1 MKRVFFII
9 IGTFLA
15 SYVSLSQTNQDDL
28 PVMCK
33 NASTRIL
40 LDKSGEKYLEVMITD
55 ISIRNS
61 SLTAC
66 EVTVSGTISSIGQKT
81 KFGNYTDILGNQK
94 GHKFDFPVTPSI
106 IPKNGS
112 ATFKGRVYIG
122 RSKKATLKLDNKPI
136 FLYPVY
142 DGSDFVKEKQA
153 AREKAFASHD
163 SILSR
168 ITNKVDSIKREQTT
182 HSKDSSNLS
191 AIDKRNLIFTPK
203 YYTNFI
209 GTSSFTIATIE
220 KEFEVYPIKIDGL
233 SFFYLFENVKCN
245 STEAIYTTFNAV
257 NEEGVVAAMHFKLL
271 GESYAS
277 AFIKSAIEYGYKY
290 YSKGKDIIVTTST
303 KYLLPSLTTSNVKV
317 YRIRTKQG
325 YVYIEI
331 GVNDNFSQEFYISIY
346 RKRN

>member
-1 MKRVFFII
+1 MKRIFLII

-81 KFGNYTDILGNQK
+81 KIGNYTDIFGKKK
-94 GHKFDFPVTPSI
+94 GHQFDFPVTPSI

-112 ATFKGRVYIG
+112 ATFKERVYIG
-122 RSKKATLKLDNKPI
+122 HGQKKTLNLDNKPI

-142 DGSDFVKEKQA
+142 DGGDFVKEKQA
-153 AREKAFASHD
+153 EREKAFARHD
-163 SILSR
+163 SNLNS
-168 ITNKVDSIKREQTT
+168 ITNKVDSIKKEQTT
-182 HSKDSSNLS
+182 QSKDSSDIS
-191 AIDKRNLIFTPK
+191 PIDKRNLIFTPQ
-203 YYTNFI
+203 YYTKFI
-209 GTSSFTIATIE
+209 GTSSFTIANIE
-220 KEFEVYPIKIDGL
+220 KEFEVYPIRIEGL
-233 SFFYLFENVKCN
+233 SFFYLFENVKYN
-245 STEAIYTTFNAV
+245 STQAIYTTFNAV

-303 KYLLPSLTTSNVKV
+303 KYLLPSFTTSKIKV
-317 YRIRTKQG
+317 YRIKTKQG